1 LHTDEE
7 KRMPANTEAL
17 AATVAIT
24 SALAAVML
32 AVLVAL
38 MPSSRAGGPP
48 AMCAEWTDGCVVC
61 RRTDQGAACSTP
73 GIACTRGPIECLK
86 P

>member
-1 LHTDEE
+1 
-7 KRMPANTEAL
+7 MPANTEAL

-32 AVLVAL
+32 AVLVGL
-38 MPSSRAGGPP
+38 MVPNRAAGPP
-48 AMCAEWTDGCVVC
+48 AMCAEWTDGCVIC
-61 RRTDQGAACSTP
+61 SRTGQGTACSTP
-73 GIACTRGPIECLK
+73 GIACTRHPIECLK